1 MDSKQPGRRVS
12 EHLHIGGNTV
22 ATKMA
27 KEELA
32 ARQGS
37 VDAIADANLEKMGYK
52 GELARNLSMLSVLGL
67 SFAIM

>member
-1 MDSKQPGRRVS
+1 MD
-12 EHLHIGGNTV
+12 
-22 ATKMA
+22 
-27 KEELA
+27 KEVIV

-37 VDAIADANLEKMGYK
+37 VDAAADANLEKMGYK